1 MPSCLWRRYPGEIAS
16 GSHCCTWDSQG
27 IRSIPNRLAT
37 AFITAASRAMLSGI
51 TYKVQAVPCMQNCI
65 ESLIW
70 LSGNTV
76 ILGAIKVPIKKKVY
90 LLSVIAIQPYSFVSA
105 EKRVSSDND

>member
-1 MPSCLWRRYPGEIAS
+1 
-16 GSHCCTWDSQG
+16 
-27 IRSIPNRLAT
+27 
-37 AFITAASRAMLSGI
+37 MLSGI